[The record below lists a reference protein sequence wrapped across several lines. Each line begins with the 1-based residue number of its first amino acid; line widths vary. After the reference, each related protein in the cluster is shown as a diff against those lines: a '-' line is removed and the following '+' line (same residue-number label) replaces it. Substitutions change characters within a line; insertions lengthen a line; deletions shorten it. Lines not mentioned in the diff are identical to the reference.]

1 MKHIKKSNLNRSLYI
16 LDGKVISTRTGT
28 KFQKMFSKWYLS
40 DSIEIPSKIDVYI
53 TSILKNK
60 IPYKKEK

>member
-16 LDGKVISTRTGT
+16 LDGKVISIRTGT

-53 TSILKNK
+53 TFYKNK
-60 IPYKKEK
+60 IICKKEK